1 MKTNR
6 FALVALVAVGGAACY
21 TYAPATLETVPEG
34 ARVKALISTE
44 AQLDLERRAG
54 IEARELEGELVERS
68 DERILLSVRVPPPPT
83 GLSSGRPL
91 RQRIDLAP
99 RDVLRVDV
107 RKVDGARTALFA
119 GGVAGFAA
127 ILIAVAV
134 SASNP
139 GDPPNG
145 GPPPPESVVGWLIG
159 IPVVEF

>member
-1 MKTNR
+1 MRANR
-6 FALVALVAVGGAACY
+6 FALVVLAAVGGTGCY

-54 IEARELEGELVERS
+54 IEVRELEGELVERS
-68 DERILLSVRVPPPPT
+68 GDRILLSVRVPPPPT

-91 RQRIDLAP
+91 HQRIDLAP
-99 RDVLRVDV
+99 RDVLRLDV
-107 RKVDGARTALFA
+107 RKIDGGRTALFA
-119 GGVAGFAA
+119 GAVAGFAA
-127 ILIAVAV
+127 ILVAIAV

-145 GPPPPESVVGWLIG
+145 GTPPPESVVGWLIG
-159 IPVVEF
+159 IPVRF